1 MGSKTT
7 TNEMPAFQQEFLENT
22 VMPFAE
28 DFLAKDYQSFDGDR
42 VAGQTPLQQQA
53 MTGYSGLDM
62 GAPLYGQA
70 ADTYG
75 QALST
80 LGQSG
85 NMYDGAGQ
93 RFDQSADVYSGL
105 AAMQAPTVSDTA
117 NMQGAQIGNVG
128 SIAGADMASY
138 MSPYTDSVIESG
150 LRDLGG
156 AQEMSLNQQGAQATA
171 ANAFGGSRQGIAEA
185 ETRKAYGQQA
195 ADFIGKQRANAF
207 NQAQQAAQFDLTGQQ
222 QRAIQQAQFN
232 QQAGL
237 TNLNANQQARLANQQ
252 AALAAAGVRGAGA
265 AGLGAAGA
273 GRANIAAGLGSNA
286 AGQANIAA
294 GLGDTAGSQ
303 FASNIQGL
311 GAQATA
317 GETQRMLAQQGLDAN
332 FQDFMA
338 SQNFPLTQF
347 GVLTG
352 AAGAVPEGYG
362 TTTTRDPM
370 GTFGNLLAGAG
381 SFGQGFPMLFGGS
394 DVRLKENIVSAG
406 KISDVNF
413 YRWDWNDKAK
423 EIGVDK
429 HPTFGVMAQ
438 ELEKS
443 YPEYVLTGEDGYRR
457 VNYIGLYAELG
468 V

>member
-1 MGSKTT
+1 MGSKTET
-7 TNEMPAFQQEFLENT
+7 KEMPAFQQDFLENT
-22 VMPFAE
+22 VMPFAQ
-28 DFLAKDYQSFDGDR
+28 DFLAQDYQSYDGDR

-70 ADTYG
+70 ADAYG
-75 QALST
+75 QALGT

-85 NMYDGAGQ
+85 DMYGGAGQ

-105 AAMQAPTVSDTA
+105 AAMQAPTISDSA

-207 NQAQQAAQFDLTGQQ
+207 NQAQQAAQFDITGQQ

-237 TNLNANQQARLANQQ
+237 TNLNANQQARMANQQ
-252 AALAAAGVRGAGA
+252 AALAAAGVRGTGA

-286 AGQANIAA
+286 AGFGNVGA
-294 GLGDTAGSQ
+294 GFGNVAGNQLQSSL
-303 FASNIQGL
+303 AGL
-311 GAQATA
+311 GAQTAA
-317 GETQRMLAQQGLDAN
+317 GEAQRQLGQAGLDAQ

-338 SQNFPLTQF
+338 AQNFPLTQF

-352 AAGAVPEGYG
+352 AAGAVPQGYG
-362 TTTTRDPM
+362 TTTTRDPF
-370 GTFGNLLAGAG
+370 GTFGNILMGGGKFASAG
-381 SFGQGFPMLFGGS
+381 GFPAIFG
-394 DVRLKENIVSAG
+394 
-406 KISDVNF
+406 
-413 YRWDWNDKAK
+413 
-423 EIGVDK
+423 
-429 HPTFGVMAQ
+429 
-438 ELEKS
+438 
-443 YPEYVLTGEDGYRR
+443 
-457 VNYIGLYAELG
+457 
-468 V
+468 